1 MLMNIIGLLTI
12 VVLFGVPQIVGMAFA
27 GNARRAWK
35 ARGLGIAGGVIIWFA
50 TMWTMLN
57 GGEYHPLQIAACAI
71 ASIVAVVWLTLKV
84 AGKALVGAWATSFGL
99 GIGFFI
105 TAVLPDETGQ
115 AAVGLFM
122 LNVGTAAGLLLVA
135 LIARVSSNRSHV
147 D

>member
-1 MLMNIIGLLTI
+1 MNIIGLLTI

-57 GGEYHPLQIAACAI
+57 GGEYHPLQIVACAI
-71 ASIVAVVWLTLKV
+71 ASITLVVWLTLKV
-84 AGKALVGAWATSFGL
+84 SGKALVGAWATSFGL

-115 AAVGLFM
+115 AAMGLFM
-122 LNVGTAAGLLLVA
+122 LNAGTAAGLFLVA
-135 LIARVSSNRSHV
+135 LIARLPRQLRNV